1 MKLFGS
7 YTSPYVRHCR
17 IVLAQTGQDCE
28 FVETDYKQSA
38 ELSPARRVPFLYDDK
53 LMLTDSASILRH
65 LREKAGQSCFP
76 GIRDYDLFLLVNT
89 AMDSTVNLF
98 LLERDGITPAD
109 CGYLVRQRGRVEDTL
124 AYLDR
129 HLGNQDAPLD
139 HASDGMLRLG
149 CFLSWALFR
158 KRISLDDHPAL
169 AEFQRRFESDP
180 AIAATHPA
188 NS

>member
-17 IVLAQTGQDCE
+17 IVLAQNGQDCE
-28 FVETDYKQSA
+28 FVETDYEQSA

-53 LMLTDSASILRH
+53 LMLTDSASILRY
-65 LREKAGQSCFP
+65 LREKAGQTFFP
-76 GIRDYDLFLLVNT
+76 DIRDYDLFLLVNT

-129 HLGNQDAPLD
+129 HLDNQDAPLD

>member
-98 LLERDGITPAD
+98 LLEKDGITPAD
-109 CGYLVRQRGRVEDTL
+109 CGYLVRQKGRVEDTL

-129 HLGNQDAPLD
+129 YLGSGDAPAD
-139 HASDGMLRLG
+139 SASDGMIRLG

-158 KRISLDDHPAL
+158 DRISLQDHPAL
-169 AEFQRRFESDP
+169 AEFQRQFESDP